1 MSVRQW
7 RRMHMLRQSPYF
19 SINVRS
25 RCMAMSA
32 ASLRQEQR
40 GRSVR
45 SAQSN
50 STESKDPEPTARRP
64 SRRPPLELPERNR
77 SVGKKENYLSPE
89 DMKYNVSIGA
99 SASKI
104 QEIQPGDFVEVRRT
118 GRTFSG
124 VVLPI
129 PEEHDLSGSGAGT
142 SLAVVLISG
151 VMELVRS
158 TDVMLQFPE
167 FVSKNLAAQ
176 AAPLKRDYVA
186 ASTARMSATP
196 LALPKTDAVSHEDTV
211 ALRQSASSE
220 NFLMEQEPLD
230 LPRFEKRAS
239 IIRKIRLM
247 QRDTDLELQRIF
259 PAFRALFLQD
269 QIESEL
275 NSSQLRNRNR
285 NEDRYLRRALD
296 LLRRGSFTNIEATQL
311 LTQYLAMSSDKE
323 VKSEQNFSGETVFAM
338 HTLFM
343 NYPKQFLVDSTTHRH
358 SQMFT
363 YRSMHEQKILDRVS
377 TWDRNCRT
385 IECPGGSSGTASKED
400 NLELTEAMEIL
411 DGFCSRARAA
421 IKWKEQKTIRTVQQD
436 LAYQH
441 GQNIQW
447 TNTDKEI
454 IQFLKIS
461 VGNRRELQE
470 DPTGSVAMSIIKRVG
485 AHVHLAPIV
494 HPSMELLKPPY
505 AESPVAP
512 RPKTLSDTN
521 TSVTTAG
528 TDLQHALVYNFLIR
542 IGSLTPWEDPNALDT
557 YLKNIEDNANQT
569 AEASNEKRYSLS
581 LNHEE
586 EQRRL
591 RFKNLPV
598 FVIDSANAHEL
609 DDGISLD
616 KQGDGTY
623 WVHVHIA
630 DPTARIPQDHPLALE
645 AQQKYSSIYF
655 PQAQWPLFPAFA
667 VYNGMSLTDSKS
679 SREEKQQV
687 MTFSAHLDRDG
698 RVLDY
703 AVRPALIQ
711 NVHTVSYDEVNELFS
726 SGHTNLQPDSVFR
739 SEECRDQIKTLAD
752 LAGKL
757 NSRRIGIGK
766 GVNASSQASD
776 VFVSPLPL
784 PSLAAATPDGPRYY
798 GGFPNITVTAT
809 DPLTPLRSG
818 TFDGLPGGIS
828 AENMVSEMML
838 LAGRVAANF
847 SARNNIVM
855 PYRLQDPPDA
865 EQVAVIDKLK
875 NPVTGALPVMELQ
888 KRDIFLSP
896 AYFSA
901 VPGRHYGLGIGVAQL
916 DNTDPSVFHGGG
928 YVRVTSPLRR
938 YADLLSHYQLKASLL
953 GKKSLRPE
961 ELVFQFPRFERM
973 ESWVKQIERS
983 SQRFWLWTY
992 VDRVLTRFR
1001 EAGDEPGRLQNEFGS
1016 LAKELVKPMKAFVG
1030 VPDVRLS
1037 YDTLQAKIRVN
1048 LMCLGGYPADCIWEP
1063 SRPAP
1068 PRGTI
1073 LDIVIKETISA
1084 GSKRTIVCDTA

>member
-1 MSVRQW
+1 MSIRLW
-7 RRMHMLRQSPYF
+7 SRMHMLRQPSYLSMHARTRCI
-19 SINVRS
+19 SI
-25 RCMAMSA
+25 SA
-32 ASLRQEQR
+32 ASLRQEKQKN
-40 GRSVR
+40 SVI
-45 SAQSN
+45 SAQQ
-50 STESKDPEPTARRP
+50 TLAGSKDPVLKARRP
-64 SRRPPLELPERNR
+64 SRRPPLELPEKNR
-77 SVGKKENYLSPE
+77 SIEKKGGHNLPD
-89 DMKYNVSIGA
+89 DMKYKVSIEA

-118 GRTFSG
+118 GHTFSG

-129 PEEHDLSGSGAGT
+129 PEEHDMSGSGAGS
-142 SLAVVLISG
+142 SLAMVLISG

-167 FVSKNLAAQ
+167 FVSKKLAAQ

-186 ASTARMSATP
+186 ASTARMSSTP
-196 LALPKTDAVSHEDTV
+196 IALPEKDTVSHEDTV
-211 ALRQSASSE
+211 ALRQSASSD
-220 NFLMEQEPLD
+220 NFFLEQEPLD
-230 LPRFEKRAS
+230 LPRFEKRAL

-259 PAFRALFLQD
+259 PAFRALFLQE
-269 QIESEL
+269 QIESESD
-275 NSSQLRNRNR
+275 SSQLRNRNQ
-285 NEDRYLRRALD
+285 NQDRYLRRALD

-311 LTQYLAMSSDKE
+311 LTQYLTMSPDKKVE
-323 VKSEQNFSGETVFAM
+323 SEQKFSGETVFAM

-343 NYPKQFLVDSTTHRH
+343 NYPKQFLVDSTTHRN

-363 YRSMHEQKILDRVS
+363 YRSIHEQNILDRVS
-377 TWDRNCRT
+377 TWDRHCRT
-385 IECPGGSSGTASKED
+385 IECPGGSSGAASKGD
-400 NLELTEAMEIL
+400 NLELREALEIL

-421 IKWKEQKTIRTVQQD
+421 IEWREQSPSRTVQQEP
-436 LAYQH
+436 AYQQ
-441 GQNIQW
+441 GQKIQW
-447 TNTDKEI
+447 TKTDKEI
-454 IQFLKIS
+454 IEFLKVS

-505 AESPVAP
+505 PVSVAP
-512 RPKTLSDTN
+512 RPTTLSDTN

-569 AEASNEKRYSLS
+569 AKASVEKRYALN

-586 EQRRL
+586 EHRRHH
-591 RFKNLPV
+591 FENLPV
-598 FVIDSANAHEL
+598 YVIDSANAHEL

-616 KQGDGTY
+616 KQEDGTY
-623 WVHVHIA
+623 WVHIHIA
-630 DPTARIPQDHPLALE
+630 DPTARISQDHPLALE

-667 VYNGMSLTDSKS
+667 VYNGMSLTASKS
-679 SREEKQQV
+679 RRGEKQQV
-687 MTFSAHLDRDG
+687 MTFSALLDRDG
-698 RVLDY
+698 GVLDY
-703 AVRPALIQ
+703 AVRPALIK
-711 NVHTVSYDEVNELFS
+711 NVHTVSYDEVNEIFS
-726 SGHTNLQPDSVFR
+726 FGHSNSQPDSVFQ
-739 SEECRDQIKTLAD
+739 SEECRDQIKTLAN

-757 NSRRIGIGK
+757 NSRRIRIGK
-766 GVNASSQASD
+766 GVNASSQSSD
-776 VFVSPLPL
+776 VSVSPLPL

-798 GGFPNITVTAT
+798 DGFPNIAVTAT
-809 DPLTPLRSG
+809 DPFTPLRSG

-828 AENMVSEMML
+828 AENMVGEMML

-847 SARNNIVM
+847 SVRNNIVM

-865 EQVAVIDKLK
+865 EHVAVIDKLK

-901 VPGRHYGLGIGVAQL
+901 VPGRHYGLGIGVAHS

-928 YVRVTSPLRR
+928 

-953 GKKSLRPE
+953 GKKSLKSE

-992 VDRVLTRFR
+992 VDRVLSHFK
-1001 EAGDEPGRLQNEFGS
+1001 EAGNEPERLENEFGS
-1016 LAKELVKPMKAFVG
+1016 LAKQLVKPMKAFVG

-1048 LMCLGGYPADCIWEP
+1048 LLCLGGYPADCIWD
-1063 SRPAP
+1063 SSQPAP
-1068 PRGTI
+1068 ARGTI
-1073 LDIVIKETISA
+1073 MDIIIKETVSA
-1084 GSKRTIVCDTA
+1084 GSKRTIICTLA